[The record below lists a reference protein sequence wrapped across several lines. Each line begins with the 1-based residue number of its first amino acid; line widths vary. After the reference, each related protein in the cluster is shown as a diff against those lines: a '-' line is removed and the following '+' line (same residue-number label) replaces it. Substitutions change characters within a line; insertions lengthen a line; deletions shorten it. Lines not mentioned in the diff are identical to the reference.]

1 MKYGSA
7 CVISDVLNSATDTNV
22 LNCPKGVK
30 KTVSSTGKYM
40 SVQFQSDDMLVWY
53 GFGAYFNQMP
63 ISNANCADWLNMNT
77 LTLTTPDYPTINC
90 KWIITTSMESTIS
103 INFHGFEVRTVWVRI
118 TITPTF

>member
-1 MKYGSA
+1 
-7 CVISDVLNSATDTNV
+7 
-22 LNCPKGVK
+22 
-30 KTVSSTGKYM
+30 M
-40 SVQFQSDDMLVWY
+40 SVQFQSDDMQVWY

-103 INFHGFEVRTVWVRI
+103 INFHGFEVRSQNSVGQNNYYAHLKSYVD
-118 TITPTF
+118 F